1 MSNTYGA
8 SMGSA
13 APLGGGMADLVNTQK
28 GGVQNLGRLVQAISN
43 VFPPATAS
51 ASPVFLAV
59 NNLGTTGTTV
69 MKGTTG
75 LNGLIVINPGT
86 ATAYLYA
93 LTLATTP
100 TLSSLGGT
108 IPIPPSQSFPFPSIN
123 YANFNVGLGALVA
136 TGTGAPLTILQF
148 F

>member
-8 SMGSA
+8 SMLSGT
-13 APLGGGMADLVNTQK
+13 PLGGGMMDLVSTQK
-28 GGVQNLGRLVQAISN
+28 GGVQNLGRLAQAIRN
-43 VFPPATAS
+43 VFPAPTTS
-51 ASPVFLAV
+51 TSPVFIAV

-69 MKGTTG
+69 MTATTG
-75 LNGLIVINPGT
+75 LHGLIAINPGT
-86 ATAYLYA
+86 ATAYLYS
-93 LTLATTP
+93 LTIATTP

-136 TGTGAPLTILQF
+136 TGTSAPLTILQF